1 MRAHAHAHAHLA
13 HAPRLRAYARDES
26 AWRQLPVPRVVHQI
40 WAQGCDTLP
49 PRLARWRRRC
59 ARLSPG
65 WSFCV
70 WSRAE
75 LKAFVATHYPAFSHT
90 FESYRP
96 DIKRIDAARY
106 LLLYHFGGLHMDA
119 DLACLRPLDDFALS
133 AGAVTLSREGNGDL
147 ANAFIG
153 ASAAHPFLAHLIS
166 RLMGACDS

>member
-1 MRAHAHAHAHLA
+1 MRAHAHAHA
-13 HAPRLRAYARDES
+13 HAPRLRAYARDEP

-106 LLLYHFGGLHMDA
+106 LLLYHMDA

-133 AGAVTLSREGNGDL
+133 AGAVTLSRERNGDL

-166 RLMGACDS
+166 RLMGACDN

>member
-1 MRAHAHAHAHLA
+1 MRAHAHA

-106 LLLYHFGGLHMDA
+106 LLLYHFGGLHTWT
-119 DLACLRPLDDFALS
+119 P
-133 AGAVTLSREGNGDL
+133 TSR
-147 ANAFIG
+147 
-153 ASAAHPFLAHLIS
+153 ASARSTTL
-166 RLMGACDS
+166 R